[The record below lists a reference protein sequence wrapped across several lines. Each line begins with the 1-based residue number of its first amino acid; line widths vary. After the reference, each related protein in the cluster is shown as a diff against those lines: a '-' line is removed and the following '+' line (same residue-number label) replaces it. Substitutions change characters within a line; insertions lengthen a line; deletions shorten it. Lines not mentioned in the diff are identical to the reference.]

1 MRSTWRDVVGLG
13 IPILLAIVAESVALR
28 LGSTGEL
35 ILGVLGAMI
44 AMLVI
49 IAFDLAAVG
58 YVLACACAAT
68 LTWNGWIVGGFKPPD
83 ALIFGAFLC
92 FILAGTGGDGIPRLP
107 WWIKTLA
114 WTIAAIAFL
123 HILFPVADN
132 YLNQRV
138 VFTGKGK
145 QAPHLLDLPLNNLIV
160 AFKFIVAVA
169 LIPLVFGL
177 VAHHNKRAPYWLG
190 FLFGVGTALSGWAAG
205 FDRITHIGVSKIIT
219 GYKIP
224 GGRQIGFAGQ
234 PNYLAAGLVLAIPF
248 AIWLIFSAR
257 RRDRLF
263 GLWALPGLILGVWA
277 SGSRGGAVC
286 AVFALGISI
295 LSLPRARK
303 YTVGVAMSAVA
314 FVVVLIAVLPKFGRA
329 LLKATRL
336 VGDSASTVGSDYQR
350 SLAANQGHKD
360 FFHSPLYG
368 IGLQASFD
376 ASQVY
381 LQELASGGLLLFIAM
396 QIYMGGW
403 TFASY
408 RAANRFHLAGA
419 IGASAISALA
429 LNFFEADLTD
439 RFYYV
444 PAAILVALG
453 YAASRGYTSRDQD
466 VSIAPP
472 PLPSRPHV
480 PPRPATLKRP
490 AYSLSRSN
498 R

>member
-1 MRSTWRDVVGLG
+1 MRTSWKDALGLG
-13 IPILLAIVAESVALR
+13 IPIVLAVVAEAVALR
-28 LGSTGEL
+28 LGTTGEL
-35 ILGVLGAMI
+35 ILGVLGGMVL
-44 AMLVI
+44 MLVI

-92 FILAGTGGDGIPRLP
+92 FVLAGWQGGPPLP

-114 WTIAAIAFL
+114 WTIAGVAFL
-123 HILFPVADN
+123 HILFPVSDG
-132 YLNQRV
+132 YLNGRV

-145 QAPHLLDLPLNNLIV
+145 QAPHLLDLPLSNLTV

-169 LIPLVFGL
+169 LIPVVFGL
-177 VAHHNKRAPYWLG
+177 ATGHNRKAPYWLG
-190 FLFGVGTALSGWAAG
+190 FLFAVGTSLSGWAAG
-205 FDRITHIGVSKIIT
+205 FDRITHIGVSKLIT

-248 AIWLIFSAR
+248 AIWLAFSAK

-263 GLWALPGLILGVWA
+263 GYWAIPGLVLGVWA

-303 YTVGVAMSAVA
+303 YTVGVAMSAIA
-314 FVVVLIAVLPKFGRA
+314 FVIVLIAVLPKFGREI
-329 LLKATRL
+329 LKATRL
-336 VGDSASTVGSDYQR
+336 VGNSASTTGSDYQR
-350 SLAANQGHKD
+350 ALAAGQGHKD
-360 FFHSPLYG
+360 FFHSPIYG

-381 LQELASGGLLLFIAM
+381 LQELASGGLLLFIGM
-396 QIYMGGW
+396 QIYMAGW
-403 TFASY
+403 TFSSY
-408 RAANRFHLAGA
+408 RMSNRFHLAGA
-419 IGASAISALA
+419 IGASAVSALA

-444 PAAILVALG
+444 PAAILVALS
-453 YAASRGYTSRDQD
+453 YAASRGYSSREQD
-466 VSIAPP
+466 VSVAPP

-490 AYSLSRSN
+490 AYSLSRSP